1 MTIDKTHD
9 DGGICLVRVSARCK
23 YSTTTSTRAARH
35 RRTDYRER
43 PDDCVKFVHN
53 WQQDQELCST
63 FFFFWPRGLSEWA
76 VLQDSARPNSKLAQ
90 TAASG
95 VSLHRPRGSDFER
108 WCVDDVAGRTQH
120 IRKQTLTERASQAG
134 PWKGIQVRLG
144 GIFEPRMSPM
154 TERVCSTVGAIQ
166 GTSSSRHCRCHAP
179 CAASRH
185 RTRICLVVHDDS
197 TFGGRAGMMA
207 MDMIRHDTDTYS
219 TIPRFMPSSNPQR
232 HVHEG

>member
-95 VSLHRPRGSDFER
+95 VSLHRPRGSDCER
-108 WCVDDVAGRTQH
+108 WCVDDVAGRTQ
-120 IRKQTLTERASQAG
+120 KLAERARWS
-134 PWKGIQVRLG
+134 KGHSSYSSSARRHFRTKDVTDDRTSVLHRG
-144 GIFEPRMSPM
+144 R
-154 TERVCSTVGAIQ
+154 CSRHLKA
-166 GTSSSRHCRCHAP
+166 SSSRHCRCHAP

-232 HVHEG
+232 HVHGEG